1 MSSPDA
7 VSHGT
12 ALEEVPVSSLRNESA
27 SRRYQPAALTLTP
40 HPLWME
46 TMLRTLKPA
55 WDAACMPTLFQET
68 AEGRH
73 PPLGAWQRFLVHC
86 FPIVENFPK
95 YMGLSLAKTT
105 YGVRPGDASIRRWLL
120 QNLGVEARHAEWWI
134 DWMQAVGVDA
144 PGAFASSWRPEVQAL
159 HQHLLATCLGGSL
172 AEGVAASNW
181 AIEGVTGVWTRAVVE
196 PFTAYARDG
205 VRMDATALR
214 WLRAHAR
221 YDDAHPDEAL
231 EIIKL
236 STDVT
241 TGEPA
246 RVEAAARRSLMLLA
260 RVFESCREA

>member
-12 ALEEVPVSSLRNESA
+12 AVEGFPVSSLKNENV
-27 SRRYQPAALTLTP
+27 SRRYQPAALKLTP

-46 TMLRTLKPA
+46 TMLGTLKPA
-55 WDAACMPTLFQET
+55 WDAACMPTLFRET

-73 PPLGAWQRFLVHC
+73 PDLRAWQRFLVRC

-134 DWMQAVGVDA
+134 DWMQASGVDA
-144 PGAFASSWRPEVQAL
+144 PRAFEAPWRPEVQAL
-159 HQHLLATCLGGSL
+159 HQHLMATCLGGSL

-205 VRMDATALR
+205 VRVDAISLR

-236 STDVT
+236 TTDVEA
-241 TGEPA
+241 GEPA
-246 RVEAAARRSLMLLA
+246 RVERAAHRSLMLLA
-260 RVFESCREA
+260 RVFESCGEA

>member
-1 MSSPDA
+1 MSSPA
-7 VSHGT
+7 GVSQ
-12 ALEEVPVSSLRNESA
+12 VPVLEGVSVTSLKQDDVF
-27 SRRYQPAALTLTP
+27 RRYPPAALKRTP
-40 HPLWME
+40 HPPWLE
-46 TMLRTLKPA
+46 EMLGSLKPA
-55 WDAACMPTLFQET
+55 WDAACTPALFRET

-73 PPLGAWQRFLVHC
+73 PPLRAWQLFLERC
-86 FPIVENFPK
+86 FPIVEHFPK

-105 YGVRPGDASIRRWLL
+105 YGLRPGDASIRRWLL

-144 PGAFASSWRPEVQAL
+144 PRTFEAPMTPEVQAL
-159 HQHLLATCLGGSL
+159 HHHLLVTCLGGSL
-172 AEGVAASNW
+172 AEGIAASNW

-205 VRMDATALR
+205 VRMDAHALR

-231 EIIKL
+231 EILKL
-236 STDVT
+236 TTDIT

-246 RVEAAARRSLMLLA
+246 RVGIAAHRSLVLLA
-260 RVFESCREA
+260 RVFESCGEA

>member
-1 MSSPDA
+1 
-7 VSHGT
+7 
-12 ALEEVPVSSLRNESA
+12 
-27 SRRYQPAALTLTP
+27 
-40 HPLWME
+40 
-46 TMLRTLKPA
+46 MLSTLKPA
-55 WDAACMPTLFQET
+55 WDAACMPTLFRET

-73 PPLGAWQRFLVHC
+73 PPLHAWQRFLVHC

-120 QNLGVEARHAEWWI
+120 QNLSVEARHAEWWI
-134 DWMQAVGVDA
+134 DWMQASGVDA
-144 PGAFASSWRPEVQAL
+144 SSAFESPWRPEVQAL
-159 HQHLLATCLGGSL
+159 HEHLLATCRDGSL
-172 AEGVAASNW
+172 AEGIAACNW

-205 VRMDATALR
+205 VRMDAAALR

-236 STDVT
+236 SIDVT
-241 TGEPA
+241 AGEPV
-246 RVEAAARRSLMLLA
+246 RVETAAHRSLTLLA
-260 RVFESCREA
+260 RVFESCCEV